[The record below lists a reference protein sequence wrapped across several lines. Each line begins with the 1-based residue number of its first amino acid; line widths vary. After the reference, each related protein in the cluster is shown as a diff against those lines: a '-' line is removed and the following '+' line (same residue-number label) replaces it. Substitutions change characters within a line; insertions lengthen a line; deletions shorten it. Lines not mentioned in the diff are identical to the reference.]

1 MTVRAGLV
9 SVAFGVL
16 MAGIGAGHAEAP
28 ALKYFVEVAVP
39 SLDAARDLAAAGFDI
54 AGIDRNTLSVG
65 VVVTPD
71 ELKALEARGW
81 PVTIRSTNLE
91 AGAINALADYTDPQ
105 ELSTFIDQVVA
116 AHPDLAKKITLRN
129 TLFEGQKQ
137 YAVHITKDVA
147 VQNAR
152 PSFVFD
158 AQHHAREVM
167 TPEIARDFI
176 DYVTSRYSTDAQVRR
191 WVDNINIWIVGSVN
205 PDGAMYVFTTDTA
218 WRKNRHPSCAV
229 DNNRNY
235 PALWGSCNGSGT
247 SCSSDTFRGGSAG
260 SEPET
265 QGLMQLTSD
274 ARPFFAL
281 SYHSYGEYLMYS
293 YGCSDPDERSA
304 LDEVGQ
310 GLNSILENDQGVTGQ
325 YATGPIWSTI
335 YLADGGSIDT
345 QYNVYGAYS
354 YVIEVNNGG
363 VSGGFQPDYA
373 TWRDVTV
380 QRQRTAWTYFLDKT
394 LDGAQIRGTVTD
406 ALTGLPLPATLALQE
421 VTFTHGETPRRAD
434 ATGNYHLLV
443 HSGGTYHVS
452 ASYPGHCTATQ
463 EVVVG
468 TGPATANI
476 VLGQPAIPQGVA
488 AIGAGDNA
496 IDVSWQATANADQYR
511 VLRSLTTGGPYTVL
525 ATVPGP
531 QLSYHDTPVS
541 GIATYF
547 YVVRAVQGCDSGNS
561 AEAPAVTTGPC
572 AVGPTFSGLA
582 SAQNAAASTCAL
594 NLTWPAA
601 STRCGG
607 SVTYRVHRSASVPFI
622 PVPGNLLVSG
632 LSGTSFVDHDALT
645 NGGSYSYIVRAV
657 DAGNGADDGNAVT
670 MTATPTGVNS
680 FGTWSDNA
688 GDTATA
694 RLTTAL
700 PWSVSASGGKT
711 GPKVYATGNYQN
723 NVCAALTTP
732 AITLQSGANLSFASK
747 YDIEKDFDAGIVEV
761 ATGPGYGTWTKL
773 AVNYPDGLVNGGNA
787 CGIPVSAAGTVFS
800 RSITT
805 PTYPTSSYS
814 GSLATYAGQSVKL
827 RWRFSSDGGF
837 TGKGWWIDDISIT
850 NAVLPGV
857 CSSGA
862 PLTPK
867 EPSANGGMTTSRAS
881 AGTGVLVSY
890 LPGCGTLDNAVYWG
904 TGPIDGSV
912 VWTNAACA
920 VGNTGL
926 ASFDPGDP
934 APDGFFYFVIVGQNA
949 AKEGSYGTGT
959 LGERPEAIGI
969 GVCDK
974 QQDLAGTCP

>member
-1 MTVRAGLV
+1 MKVRTVLACVVL
-9 SVAFGVL
+9 GVL
-16 MAGIGAGHAEAP
+16 MAGMGASHAAAP

-39 SLDAARDLAAAGFDI
+39 SLDAAKDLAAAGFDI
-54 AGIDRNTLSVG
+54 AGIDRNTMNVG

-71 ELKALEARGW
+71 ELRALEARGW

-91 AGAINALADYTDPQ
+91 VGAVNALADYTDPQ
-105 ELSTFIDQVVA
+105 ELSVFMDQVVA
-116 AHPDLAKKITLRN
+116 AHPDLAKKITLQN

-147 VQNAR
+147 LPNER

-176 DYVTSRYSTDAQVRR
+176 DYLTSRYATDSQVRR

-205 PDGAMYVFTTDTA
+205 PDGAMYVFSTDTL
-218 WRKNRHPSCAV
+218 WRKNRHPACAV

-235 PALWGSCNGSGT
+235 PAAWGACNGSGT
-247 SCSSDTFRGGSAG
+247 TCSSDTFRGTSAS

-274 ARPFFAL
+274 VRPFFAL
-281 SYHSYGEYLMYS
+281 SYHSYGEYIMYS
-293 YGCSDPDERSA
+293 YGCNDPDERSA
-304 LDEVGQ
+304 LDEVAQ
-310 GLNSILENDQGVTGQ
+310 GLNSILPNDQGATGH

-335 YLADGGSIDT
+335 YLADGGSLDT

-373 TWRDVTV
+373 TWRNITV

-406 ALTGLPLPATLALQE
+406 AVTGLPLPATLNLQE
-421 VTFTHGETPRRAD
+421 VTFTHGESPRRAD
-434 ATGNYHLLV
+434 AKGNYHLLV
-443 HSGGTYHVS
+443 HSNGTYHVS
-452 ASYPGHCTATQ
+452 YAYPGHCTATQ

-468 TGPATANI
+468 TGPATVNV

-488 AIGAGDNA
+488 AAGAGDNA
-496 IDVSWQATANADQYR
+496 IDVSWQAAANADQYR
-511 VLRSLTTGGPYTVL
+511 VLRSLTAGGPYTVV
-525 ATVPGP
+525 ATVPGA

-547 YVVRAVQGCDSGNS
+547 YVVRAVQGCDSGSS
-561 AEAPAVTTGPC
+561 AEAQGSTTGPC

-582 SAQNAAASTCAL
+582 SVQNAATSTCAL
-594 NLTWPAA
+594 NLTWPVAT
-601 STRCGG
+601 TRCGG
-607 SVTYRVHRSASVPFI
+607 SVTYRVHRSATAPLI
-622 PVPGNLLVSG
+622 PSAGNLLVSG
-632 LSGTSFVDHDALT
+632 LSGTSFVDHDALA
-645 NGGSYSYIVRAV
+645 NGASYSYMVRAV
-657 DAGNGADDGNAVT
+657 DAGNGADDGNAVAV
-670 MTATPTGVNS
+670 TATPTGVNG

-688 GDTATA
+688 GDTGAA

-700 PWSVSASGGKT
+700 PWSILASGGKT
-711 GPKVYATGNYQN
+711 APKVYATGNYVN
-723 NVCAALTTP
+723 NTCAALTTP
-732 AITLQSGANLSFASK
+732 AITLQSGSGLSFASK
-747 YDIEKDFDAGIVEV
+747 YDMELDYDVGIVEV
-761 ATGPGYGTWTKL
+761 ATGPAYGTWTRL
-773 AVNYPDGLVNGGNA
+773 AVNYPDDLPNGGNA
-787 CGIPVSAAGTVFS
+787 CGIPTSGAGTVFS
-800 RSITT
+800 RTIAT
-805 PTYPTSSYS
+805 PTYPASLYS
-814 GSLATYAGQSVKL
+814 GSLAAYAGQSVKL
-827 RWRFSSDGGF
+827 RWRFASDGGVV
-837 TGKGWWIDDISIT
+837 GQGWWIDDIAIT

-857 CSSGA
+857 CSAGA

-867 EPSANGGMTTSRAS
+867 EPSANGGMTASRAS
-881 AGTGVLVSY
+881 SGTAVLVSY
-890 LPGCGTLDNAVYWG
+890 LPGCGTQDNAVYWG
-904 TGPIDGSV
+904 TGPIAGSV

-920 VGNTGL
+920 VDNTGH
-926 ASFDPGDP
+926 ATFDPGDP
-934 APDGFFYFVIVGQNA
+934 ALDGFFYFVIAGQNGT
-949 AKEGSYGTGT
+949 KEGSYGTGT

-974 QQDLAGTCP
+974 PQDLAGTCP